1 MKRLWIVFLLLAAW
15 TAAYAKNSTQEND
28 QLRKSSMVINEIMRT
43 PDNGIPM
50 DLLDKAVCVGIVP
63 SELKAAFVLGGSYG
77 RGALVCRKHGNGPWG
92 APSLFTLGGGSF
104 GFQIGAKATDV
115 VFLVM
120 NEHGVKDLLQ
130 DKVKFGAGASV
141 AAGPVGRSA
150 TGETDLQ
157 LHAEI
162 LSYSRS
168 RGAFAGIALK
178 GAVMK
183 QDTDDNTD
191 LYGHPVNPQ
200 NILITG
206 RVKPPTEAA
215 VKLDDT
221 LAKYSPRGGKSV
233 ELSSL
238 EDKHQ

>member
-1 MKRLWIVFLLLAAW
+1 MKKILITFLILVPWTGALASN
-15 TAAYAKNSTQEND
+15 KVDEND
-28 QLRKSSMVINEIMRT
+28 QLNKASMVMNEIMRT
-43 PDNGIPM
+43 PDKGIPS

-63 SELKAAFVLGGSYG
+63 SEIKAAFIVGGTYG
-77 RGALVCRKHGNGPWG
+77 RGVLVCREHGIGHWG

-120 NEHGVKDLLQ
+120 NPRGAQKLLQ
-130 DKVKFGAGASV
+130 DKIKFGADASV
-141 AAGPVGRSA
+141 AAGPVGRTAS
-150 TGETDLQ
+150 GETDLQ

-168 RGAFAGIALK
+168 RGAFAGVALN

-191 LYGHPVNPQ
+191 LYGHPVAPENV
-200 NILITG
+200 LFKAG
-206 RVKPPTEAA
+206 EKPPTEAA
-215 VKLDDT
+215 EKLDAT
-221 LAKYSPRGGKSV
+221 LAKYSPRGGKRI
-233 ELSSL
+233 EESSL
-238 EDKHQ
+238 VRH